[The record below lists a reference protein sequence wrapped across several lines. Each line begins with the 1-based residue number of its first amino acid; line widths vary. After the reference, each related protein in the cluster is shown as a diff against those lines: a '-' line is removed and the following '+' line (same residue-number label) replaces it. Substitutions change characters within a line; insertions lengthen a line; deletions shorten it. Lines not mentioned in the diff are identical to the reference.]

1 MGDLSHCGILIK
13 TYNARSS
20 ESRNGVQ
27 RPLNEDNTGIRALQR
42 IRTISCTSIFEKQ
55 SAIGLKFGPE
65 PLEILRR
72 SREGLLSLHTAP
84 SRKAVPILSNPGS
97 NETSNP
103 AIPTAAQLG
112 ETRLKQWHQQGEALL
127 TIENLRGWIN
137 AAGLVLFAPRPQIAS
152 PAPSLVEAV
161 LGAPNPS
168 PTIEQTAES
177 RSLLARLVAE
187 GLAVPLNLLGP
198 GMGTVHAG
206 APGDTPD
213 FVASTAV
220 FSYVFTL
227 RGDKAWKQPPA
238 TSGAM
243 KVSNLALAIFE
254 ALTRR
259 GALSAYDLTT
269 EVGKDVTEAAV
280 LRALGELWTHLR
292 VLPLAQPDGA
302 ATLWELA
309 SARFTKQI
317 KAGANAGQPSALSA
331 LISLYLGQA
340 VVAAEDEI
348 ESFLSPLASRSR
360 IRDVI
365 HALLA
370 ARELETIAVEGR
382 TMLHVAG
389 ALPAFLA
396 PAAIAATDADAAGEI
411 QVEAVA
417 GEEADGTEEVPARIT
432 KFVPKPRKIGTGYL
446 AKAKPSKFA
455 AKPFGASKP
464 GFGAKPGFKPRT
476 GAGLAPDRERRPFSK
491 PAGGGF
497 DKPWDEEKTR
507 RMAAASKPSEVREEA
522 GEATEPRAARV
533 YKPRAEGGGDRPRFG
548 GKPAFRGKPSFGDK
562 PAFGGKP
569 SFRGKPSFGEG
580 RPPRRDFA
588 PRAEGEGDARPPRK
602 TFSKPGTFGRKREG
616 FASRSGA
623 GDERPARREF
633 SPRPG
638 QGGDRRPGPR
648 PDRGERPDF
657 GGSRGG
663 GSYTPRPQG
672 DRPRRSEGEGSAPRK
687 PFAPRGAG
695 FFSAKPR
702 TSDGPARGPREGQDR
717 GAGGEG
723 GKRVYRKF
731 DAPRDRPARPYS
743 SDRPARPYSS
753 DRPARAEGGEARKP
767 AGDFAKRKFGGKLA
781 GKPGGFGGKSGGK
794 PGGFGGKKS
803 FSKSDKPFGGKP
815 SSTFAK
821 FADNKKPFGKRAP
834 ARKFKPGK
842 GESAG

>member
-1 MGDLSHCGILIK
+1 
-13 TYNARSS
+13 
-20 ESRNGVQ
+20 
-27 RPLNEDNTGIRALQR
+27 
-42 IRTISCTSIFEKQ
+42 
-55 SAIGLKFGPE
+55 
-65 PLEILRR
+65 
-72 SREGLLSLHTAP
+72 
-84 SRKAVPILSNPGS
+84 LSNPGT
-97 NETSNP
+97 NETSNA
-103 AIPTAAQLG
+103 AIPTAAQLA

-137 AAGLVLFAPRPQIAS
+137 ATGLVLFANRPQIAS

-161 LGAPNPS
+161 MGEPNPS
-168 PTIEQTAES
+168 PTIEQTTGA

-198 GMGTVHAG
+198 GVGTVHAG

-238 TSGAM
+238 TSGAL
-243 KVSNLALAIFE
+243 KVSNLALAIHE

-259 GALSAYDLTT
+259 GSLTAYDLTT
-269 EVGKDVTEAAV
+269 EVGKEVTEAAV

-302 ATLWELA
+302 ATLWELS

-340 VVAAEDEI
+340 VVASEDEV
-348 ESFLSPLASRSR
+348 ETFLSPLASRSR

-396 PAAIAATDADAAGEI
+396 PAADAEAVGEI
-411 QVEAVA
+411 GVEASVA
-417 GEEADGTEEVPARIT
+417 PQADETRESTERIT
-432 KFVPKPRKIGTGYL
+432 KYVPKPRKVGTGYL
-446 AKAKPSKFA
+446 AKAKPSQFA
-455 AKPFGASKP
+455 AKPGPFERGARPTSR
-464 GFGAKPGFKPRT
+464 PGFKDRAS
-476 GAGLAPDRERRPFSK
+476 AGFGGPGPDRERRPFKK

-497 DKPWDEEKTR
+497 DKPWDEDKTR
-507 RMAAASKPSEVREEA
+507 RLAAASKASEVPQDA
-522 GEATEPRAARV
+522 VGGDAADPAQPRTPRV
-533 YKPRAEGGGDRPRFG
+533 YKPRAEGDRGKPAFGRKPSFGD
-548 GKPAFRGKPSFGDK
+548 KPAFRGKPSFGDK
-562 PAFGGKP
+562 P
-569 SFRGKPSFGEG
+569 RFGEG

-588 PRAEGEGDARPPRK
+588 PRAEGEGGDARAPRK

-616 FASRSGA
+616 FAPRGGS
-623 GDERPARREF
+623 DERPARREF

-638 QGGDRRPGPR
+638 QDGERRPGPR
-648 PDRGERPDF
+648 SDRGERPAF
-657 GGSRGG
+657 GGSRTAGG
-663 GSYTPRPQG
+663 YTPRPQG
-672 DRPRRSEGEGSAPRK
+672 DRPRRTEGDAAAPRK
-687 PFAPRGAG
+687 PYPPRGAG
-695 FFSAKPR
+695 FFSREPR
-702 TSDGPARGPREGQDR
+702 PSDARFPGRPASAPRDREDR
-717 GAGGEG
+717 GSGAEG

-731 DAPRDRPARPYS
+731 DAPRDRPARPYSSDRPARPYS

-767 AGDFAKRKFGGKLA
+767 AGDFAKRKFGGKPS

-803 FSKSDKPFGGKP
+803 FSKSSDKPFSGKP
-815 SSTFAK
+815 GSTFSK
-821 FADNKKPFGKRAP
+821 FVGTKKPFGKRAP